1 LLTFKERERVS
12 ICMLKGLGGELLNW
26 VTFGSIMAFYLSMVE
41 VDALIVNMYTISHF
55 HKTLVN
61 SYRDTSFS

>member
-1 LLTFKERERVS
+1 
-12 ICMLKGLGGELLNW
+12 MLKGLGGELLNW